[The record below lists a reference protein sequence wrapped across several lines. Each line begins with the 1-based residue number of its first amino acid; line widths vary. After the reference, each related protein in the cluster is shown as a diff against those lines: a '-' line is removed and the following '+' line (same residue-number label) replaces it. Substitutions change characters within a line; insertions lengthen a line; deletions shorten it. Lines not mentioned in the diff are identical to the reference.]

1 MGLMNDLAS
10 KDTPFIF
17 IINYDATQ
25 AFVEPTATVDS
36 GQCLYLFNGKGNGQ
50 GHEPMS
56 EGARWQPE
64 PPTYEEYAKAFATVR
79 DNIMRGNS
87 YLTNL
92 TFRVPV
98 ITDMSLRDIYMAA
111 SAPYKLWLK
120 DRLVCFSPEKFLQI
134 SHGRISSFP
143 MKGTADASIPDAEA
157 ELMADKKEAA
167 EHATIVDLIRNDL
180 SIVASHVSVRR
191 YRYVERLHTNR
202 GDLLQTSSEV
212 TGRLPYDYQSRMGD
226 IIFSQLP
233 AGSITGAPKR
243 KTVEIIAEAETY
255 RRGFYTGVMGLCSG
269 ATLDSAVMIRFVD
282 IEDGQTFFKAG
293 GGITSQSNCRSE
305 YQELIN
311 KVYVPIR

>member
-1 MGLMNDLAS
+1 MGRMNDLAS
-10 KDTPFIF
+10 KGTPFIF
-17 IINYDATQ
+17 IIDYDATQ
-25 AFVEPTATVDS
+25 AFVEPTDTVDGS
-36 GQCLYLFNGKGNGQ
+36 QCLYLFNGNGNGQ
-50 GHEPMS
+50 GFKPLP
-56 EGARWQPE
+56 EGALWKPQ
-64 PPTYEEYAKAFATVR
+64 PPTYEAYAKAFATVR

-87 YLTNL
+87 YLANL

-98 ITDMSLRDIYMAA
+98 DTDMSLRDIYMAA
-111 SAPYKLWLK
+111 SAPYKLWLR

-134 SHGRISSFP
+134 KDRRISSFP
-143 MKGTADASIPDAEA
+143 MKGTADASQPGAETA
-157 ELMADKKEAA
+157 LMADRKEAA

-180 SIVASHVSVRR
+180 SIVASQVSVSR

-212 TGRLPYDYQSRMGD
+212 TGLLPDDYQNRMGD

-243 KTVEIIAEAETY
+243 KTVEIISEAETY
-255 RRGFYTGVMGLCSG
+255 RRGFYTGVMGLCTG
-269 ATLDSAVMIRFVD
+269 ATLDSAVMIRFAD

-293 GGITSQSNCRSE
+293 GGITSQSNCPSE